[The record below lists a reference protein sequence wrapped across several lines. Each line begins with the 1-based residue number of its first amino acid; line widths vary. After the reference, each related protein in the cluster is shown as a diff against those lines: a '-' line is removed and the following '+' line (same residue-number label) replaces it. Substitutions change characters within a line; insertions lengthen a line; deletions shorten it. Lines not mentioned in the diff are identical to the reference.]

1 MTPLLAGAPQAV
13 IREFSQQRA
22 QRGRYVSAASAAA
35 SAYAVSRS
43 LRANSSDSAH
53 LSRSASTPTSTTT
66 ATFAFWAK
74 RSSIPSSAASGQTIF
89 GGHPTRN
96 CTIEFDDGGYDKLN
110 SFRIVDESSSPGT
123 YVAQLATDQVFR
135 DPNAWYHIVLALDS
149 TQSTSTNRIK
159 MYVNGQQVTTFTG
172 AQYYP
177 SQDQPFSCLVSSAK
191 YIGSRFGSDQFFNG
205 YLADIHF
212 IDGYAYDP
220 SYFGETNATTG
231 VWDPKTYSGSYG
243 SNGFHLDFADNSSTT
258 SGSNTGIG
266 KDTSGNGNYWNSSG
280 LSVTAGAGND
290 SLIDTPTNGT
300 ASTGGDAG
308 GVTVGNYAVLNP
320 LNRNTNAAAPTNGNL
335 DYPYSFGTAAWLSI
349 AATIGVTSGKYYWEI
364 TPTVVGGNGVLIGIA
379 NQNYNFAVA
388 GSSTIYV
395 GHTSNSWGYYSNDGK
410 IYTIASGTSYGNT
423 FTANN
428 VIGVALDMDNGKCWF
443 SKNGTWQ
450 NSGSP
455 TGGTN
460 AGVTGLSG
468 STIFPAV
475 ALGDATPNTAL
486 TANFGQRSFS
496 YAAPAGFKSLCTANL
511 PTPTIAKGSD
521 YFDVKLYTGNGST
534 QTISGLNFSP
544 DLVWAKSRSAATN
557 HGLIDTVRGRS
568 SILIS
573 ELTVA
578 EQISPAG
585 ADLASFDANGFSL
598 GSNNAIALNTSSQT
612 YAAWC
617 WDAGTSTVT
626 NTQGSITSS
635 VRANA
640 SAGFSIVTIDSATGS
655 SSATIGHGLGV
666 TPALIIQK
674 ARTTTYSW
682 NTYFNNNG
690 TWIHFA
696 LNSTDGSYG
705 TATTASMGV
714 TPTSTTISLGSNFA
728 GSNDYVYY
736 CFAPV
741 DGYSAMGS
749 YVGNG
754 SSDGPM
760 VYTGHRSRWIMIKK
774 SSNTGSWIIWDS
786 ARDTYNYFQYKLAA
800 NLSSAENDPATIG
813 YAYQEMLDACS
824 NGFKLR
830 STNQFTNSN
839 GETYVWVS
847 FAESPFAYAR
857 AR

>member
-1 MTPLLAGAPQAV
+1 MTPLFTGAPKAIV
-13 IREFSQQRA
+13 KEFSQQRA
-22 QRGRYVSAASAAA
+22 RRGRYISAA

-43 LRANSSDSAH
+43 LRFNSSDSGFCA
-53 LSRSASTPTSTTT
+53 RT
-66 ATFAFWAK
+66 
-74 RSSIPSSAASGQTIF
+74 PSSTGSRTAWSWSGWIKRTQLGVTNQSFF
-89 GGHPTRN
+89 GSENGSNRESFLAFTSS
-96 CTIEFDDGGYDKLN
+96 DKLRF
-110 SFRIVDESSSPGT
+110 SDTGTGSSSYILDLET
-123 YVAQLATDQVFR
+123 TQVFR
-135 DPNAWYHIVLALDS
+135 DVSAWYHIVAVWDS
-149 TQSTSTNRIK
+149 NNATQADRARV
-159 MYVNGQQVTTFTG
+159 YVNGNRVSNFSTNTNSISPG
-172 AQYYP
+172 A
-177 SQDQPFSCLVSSAK
+177 SSYVNDTVQHFLGK
-191 YIGSRFGSDQFFNG
+191 YVNYSNAAVHGDF
-205 YLADIHF
+205 YLADVYF

-774 SSNTGSWIIWDS
+774 SSNPGSWIIWDS

-800 NLSSAENDPATIG
+800 NLASAENDPATIG